1 MSTTDSLADP
11 IFSSVASVLRVPL
24 LELYALL
31 WRVGIVEIVEPDR
44 RYRRYPRFSS
54 RVAPRP
60 KARLCPDP
68 SAHGS
73 GRPHRRPQRAS
84 A

>member
-44 RYRRYPRFSS
+44 RYPRFSS

-60 KARLCPDP
+60 KARLCLDP

-73 GRPHRRPQRAS
+73 GRPRRRPQRAS

>member
-31 WRVGIVEIVEPDR
+31 WRVGIVEIVQPDR
-44 RYRRYPRFSS
+44 THRRAPRFSS
-54 RVAPRP
+54 RVVSRPRGTI
-60 KARLCPDP
+60 CPDP
-68 SAHGS
+68 SAHAPA
-73 GRPHRRPQRAS
+73 RPHGRPQRAS

>member
-44 RYRRYPRFSS
+44 RLRRSPRFSA
-54 RVAPRP
+54 RVAPRS
-60 KARLCPDP
+60 RGTLCPDP
-68 SAHGS
+68 SAHS
-73 GRPHRRPQRAS
+73 SRRPQHAS